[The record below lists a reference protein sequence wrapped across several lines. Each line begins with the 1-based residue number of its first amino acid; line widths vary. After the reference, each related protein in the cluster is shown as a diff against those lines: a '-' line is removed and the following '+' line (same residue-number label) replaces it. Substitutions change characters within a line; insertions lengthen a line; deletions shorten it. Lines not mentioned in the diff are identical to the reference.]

1 MAKRAELDPNSVS
14 NLFKRTERAKE
25 EMPASSPPKDEAVEE
40 VKVEANS
47 AVEEP
52 AAEEKTPRR
61 KRTPRK
67 TAASAKNKPESKTS
81 YDLVR
86 LMAVGGKWV
95 YLTQITDPEPILSM
109 LEAFDEEFEGKYS
122 VQKPESALGMVG
134 YIALSNFEAPLTSG
148 DAFRWFAAE
157 LAHSGWE
164 PFFAEQSSPNIPV
177 NQYRDAIYF
186 RLAR

>member
-1 MAKRAELDPNSVS
+1 MAKRAELDPNSVT
-14 NLFKRTERAKE
+14 NLFKRTEPDDEGKPAPSPAKDDAAE
-25 EMPASSPPKDEAVEE
+25 ES
-40 VKVEANS
+40 KVETKNAE
-47 AVEEP
+47 AEP
-52 AAEEKTPRR
+52 AAKAKTPRR
-61 KRTPRK
+61 KRTTRK
-67 TAASAKNKPESKTS
+67 SSAASTNKSGSQTS

-95 YLTQITDPEPILSM
+95 YLTQITDPEPILAM
-109 LEAFDEEFEGKYS
+109 LEAFDEEFEGKYA
-122 VQKPESALGMVG
+122 VQKAESALGMVG

-164 PFFAEQSSPNIPV
+164 PFFAEQSSPNIPAH
-177 NQYRDAIYF
+177 QYRDAIYF